1 MKNKTRS
8 IVTGIIAVLLAVT
21 VQANPNTIHV
31 EYRAQQG
38 TPGQLTLY
46 QDNQPIEIIEF
57 TEDKKFIRFEFPDGY
72 SDFDLKVF
80 EQNELA
86 EKNAI
91 LSAYAQSATEGIA
104 AFNTLWSGHA
114 SSAQNAREFQVHSV
128 GRKALVVRNK
138 NVDGTPEGVMH
149 DYIVRFTVNNTTYL
163 LDPSIRNTT
172 RR

>member
-1 MKNKTRS
+1 MKNKTLS
-8 IVTGIIAVLLAVT
+8 IVTVISAILFTTA
-21 VQANPNTIHV
+21 VQANPNTINV
-31 EYRAQQG
+31 EYRAQEG
-38 TPGQLTLY
+38 APGQLILY

-57 TEDKKFIRFEFPDGY
+57 TQDKKFIRFEFPAGY

-91 LSAYAQSATEGIA
+91 LSTYAQSTTQGIA
-104 AFNTLWSGHA
+104 AFNALWAGHA

-138 NVDGTPEGVMH
+138 NVDGTPEGVLH
-149 DYIVRFTVNNTTYL
+149 DYIVRFTVGNTTYL